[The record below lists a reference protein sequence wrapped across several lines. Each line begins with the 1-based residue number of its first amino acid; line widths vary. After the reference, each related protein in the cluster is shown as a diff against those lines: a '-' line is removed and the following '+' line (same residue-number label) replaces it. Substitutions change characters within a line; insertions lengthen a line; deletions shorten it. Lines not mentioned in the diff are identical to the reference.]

1 MGRQVRGCGF
11 NLSRM
16 RSPLLVVLFLAAL
29 QAGAQADSSGRGT
42 IRISRPDIKAIVSA
56 SAEYAVYL
64 KKSDA
69 PKFGR
74 IKGSRLRYI
83 KSKDLRSFGQN
94 EENPMPVIDKLYFSK
109 EKGPRIIR
117 QTDLP
122 YDTVALG
129 LGDTLVDLLDYF
141 SSTVVYWYKFR
152 DAPAVDT
159 VQLRILID
167 RKGKYVYRFASKAD
181 SLNRTGGKCM
191 EGLTS
196 IRKWQPA
203 HVFRTSDRKTN
214 KSRRI
219 RAYSEILLTVV
230 LTTEDFAEGE
240 EVTKKDNGTGQ

>member
-1 MGRQVRGCGF
+1 
-11 NLSRM
+11 M
-16 RSPLLVVLFLAAL
+16 RSPLLLVLLLTAL

-42 IRISRPDIKAIVSA
+42 IRISRPDIRAIVSA
-56 SAEYAVYL
+56 TAEYAVYL

-69 PKFGR
+69 PKFGK
-74 IKGSRLRYI
+74 IKGSRLKYI

-94 EENPMPVIDKLYFSK
+94 EENPMPVVDKLYFSK

-122 YDTVALG
+122 YDTIALG

-141 SSTVVYWYKFR
+141 SNTIVYWYKFR

-159 VQLRILID
+159 VQLRIIID
-167 RKGKYVYRFASKAD
+167 KKGKYVYRFGAKTD

-203 HVFRTSDRKTN
+203 HVFRSATN
-214 KSRRI
+214 NKKMKRI

-230 LTTEDFAEGE
+230 LTSEDFG
-240 EVTKKDNGTGQ
+240 VINDITKKEEGSGQ